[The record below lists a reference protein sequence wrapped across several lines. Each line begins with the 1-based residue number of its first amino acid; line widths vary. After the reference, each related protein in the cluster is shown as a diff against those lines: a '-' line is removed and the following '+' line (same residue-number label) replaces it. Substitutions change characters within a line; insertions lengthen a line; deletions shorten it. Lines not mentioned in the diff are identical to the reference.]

1 MPKTTDKEI
10 RENCKMCKLVDD
22 LAPSMSY
29 CAKHKY
35 FNPMPKNSTAK
46 SIITEE
52 ELTDMFGEGGK
63 EEVREYH
70 KDNTDKER
78 DEMLK
83 RFETDPNKWRWFREE
98 LRLLGIKEEN
108 IVDSIQGY
116 VDLMIRE
123 RLKTQ
128 KTNDH

>member
-63 EEVREYH
+63 EEV
-70 KDNTDKER
+70 KEHYE
-78 DEMLK
+78 DY
-83 RFETDPNKWRWFREE
+83 EE
-98 LRLLGIKEEN
+98 NLCRKPHNNGEGIESCLECQIIKLGI
-108 IVDSIQGY
+108 
-116 VDLMIRE
+116 
-123 RLKTQ
+123 
-128 KTNDH
+128 